1 MNRFERARILAA
13 RVLQL
18 AMGAKPLVKIKS
30 DDLLEIAKA
39 ELEAGLLPF
48 ETEIKKPNER

>member
-30 DDLLEIAKA
+30 DDLLEIAEA

-48 ETEIKKPNER
+48 KTEIKKPNER